1 MLRNYYD
8 NGTLKEKD
16 VMSDG
21 KEDGRWIYYTGNGN
35 VNKELDHD

>member
-8 NGTLKEKD
+8 NGALKEED

-21 KEDGRWIYYTGNGN
+21 KEVGKQIYYTDNGN
-35 VNKELDHD
+35 VNKKLDHD